1 MKSRFTSVFTVLF
14 TLRGSGVV
22 VFTELLSDT
31 LLLRK
36 IRLHTG
42 GVALTMRPSNKAV
55 RLCSIESFPSQRPL
69 GSPEYMTL
77 IFIIGVV
84 FSVLAGAMVK
94 CAVEKTISTK
104 TRPRCGRGQC
114 GELGWSSVRKD
125 SEACHAVCLK
135 CGWISHFNVKQ
146 QQVD

>member
-1 MKSRFTSVFTVLF
+1 
-14 TLRGSGVV
+14 
-22 VFTELLSDT
+22 
-31 LLLRK
+31 
-36 IRLHTG
+36 
-42 GVALTMRPSNKAV
+42 
-55 RLCSIESFPSQRPL
+55 
-69 GSPEYMTL
+69 MTL

-94 CAVEKTISTK
+94 CAIEKTISKK

-114 GELGWSSVRKD
+114 GEPGWSIVRKD
-125 SEACHAVCLK
+125 SEACHAICLK